1 MSDFFQNGI
10 VTSLHELGQRPA
22 ADLMA
27 EVERYA
33 SERPITLVLPCLYA
47 ELQGPALDPI
57 VRGLAELPWL
67 AEIVIGLDQADE
79 EGYRHARRYFS
90 RLPQPHHVIWND
102 GPRVQAL
109 VADLAAQRLA
119 PADRGKGHNIWMCMG
134 LAQATGVG
142 QVVALHDCDV
152 LTFEARSLARL
163 VYPVIHP
170 TANFVFAKAYYPRIS
185 EAGLL
190 YGRVSRLFVT
200 PLLRALMRCLPPSRY
215 LDFLNSFRYPL
226 AGECALRMEAAHRLH
241 LPSDWGL
248 EIGIL
253 TEVFRDHS
261 TRQLCQVA
269 IAERYDHK
277 HQPLEPA
284 AADRGLARMGRDIA
298 FSLFNGLASQ
308 GQVLDLGLV
317 RTVVSAYQRIVLDLL
332 DSYAADAAINGLSI
346 DRGAESL
353 AVDCF
358 TNSLFEAGQHFVQE
372 NSHRPLTPTWDEV
385 LRLQP
390 DALER
395 LRAAVSE
402 DRTTA

>member
-67 AEIVIGLDQADE
+67 AEIVIGLDQADG

-119 PADRGKGHNIWMCMG
+119 PADRGKGHNIWLCLG

-152 LTFEARSLARL
+152 LTFEPRSLARL

-226 AGECALRMEAAHRLH
+226 RSAFSPRCSGTTPPANFAKWPSPTATTTSTSPWQRGRRTGAWPAWAATSPPACSTAWRPKARCSTWDWCARLSALTSGSCWTCWTPT
-241 LPSDWGL
+241 LPMPPSMDSAS
-248 EIGIL
+248 IGAPNPW
-253 TEVFRDHS
+253 RS
-261 TRQLCQVA
+261 
-269 IAERYDHK
+269 IAS
-277 HQPLEPA
+277 PA
-284 AADRGLARMGRDIA
+284 ACSKRVNTSFRK
-298 FSLFNGLASQ
+298 
-308 GQVLDLGLV
+308 
-317 RTVVSAYQRIVLDLL
+317 
-332 DSYAADAAINGLSI
+332 
-346 DRGAESL
+346 
-353 AVDCF
+353 
-358 TNSLFEAGQHFVQE
+358 
-372 NSHRPLTPTWDEV
+372 
-385 LRLQP
+385 
-390 DALER
+390 
-395 LRAAVSE
+395 
-402 DRTTA
+402 TATAP